1 LLIPPSPTVDATAG
15 KNGFKLSDFDLGL
28 EIGRG
33 IGGSVRRAYHR
44 QQKREFALKEINVS
58 SSSPRH
64 QMIKELS
71 AHAECGDMRNIVRL
85 YDVFYDEGLVYLVL
99 ELVSW
104 GSVRVSTRHLRHA
117 S

>member
-1 LLIPPSPTVDATAG
+1 
-15 KNGFKLSDFDLGL
+15 
-28 EIGRG
+28 
-33 IGGSVRRAYHR
+33 VRRAYHR
-44 QQKREFALKEINVS
+44 QQQKDFALKEINVS

-99 ELVSW
+99 ELISW
-104 GSVRVSTRHLRHA
+104 GSVRVPTSFGMPYDLVESQRTRVSIDGLGWVQGSGFRIHA
-117 S
+117 RFIAQGSKV